1 MLTSVYTLDST
12 CILLLR
18 VRIRYLLFD
27 VLASLCS
34 FVPFPFVY
42 FLLRLLT
49 QGFDVNVQTS
59 EEHHKQTILSGK
71 LLERTK
77 EHLLIM
83 QKGRKLKIP
92 RNIVIEVKMPPSRFE
107 D

>member
-1 MLTSVYTLDST
+1 MYLRRSFRSYPNCGTFVRCSSQ
-12 CILLLR
+12 LL
-18 VRIRYLLFD
+18 
-27 VLASLCS
+27 S
-34 FVPFPFVY
+34 
-42 FLLRLLT
+42 

-59 EEHHKQTILSGK
+59 EEHHKQTNLFGK

-77 EHLLIM
+77 EHLFIM

-107 D
+107 DGSNNV